1 MSRTSCENTVWQIQ
15 GFTKG
20 WHGWGISGVE
30 AEKVLGIM
38 VEARHEHSASIDRA
52 GLWKLGDI
60 VKKF

>member
-1 MSRTSCENTVWQIQ
+1 MWQIQ

-20 WHGWGISGVE
+20 WYGWGTSGVE

-38 VEARHEHSASIDRA
+38 VEARHEHSASVDGA